1 MSIRAHERV
10 HSAPA
15 CPESSGDGTSTPDT
29 RVPHAEPQGGARAWL
44 VWGVGV
50 AVYFLAMFHRNGLGV
65 AALEAQ
71 ERFGVGPALLA
82 VLPMLQLVV
91 YVALQV
97 PAGLLADRVGPRRS
111 LLLGMAAMVLG
122 VVLFALAPNAP
133 VAVAGRLFI
142 GLGDA
147 LTFLNVIRLAALW
160 FPRSRYALVS
170 ALTGVTGG
178 LGQVASV
185 APLSAAL
192 EGLGWTPA
200 FLGAGALTALMALM
214 VLLVVRD
221 RPAGVP
227 AASGHPRISVGASV
241 LEVLRTRGPRIGMA
255 YHAVTMAPYTMLA
268 VLWGYPFLVE
278 GMDLGAGSAAL
289 LLTALG
295 IGTLWM
301 SPLLGVLAGRHP
313 GFRSPFAAVFGTV
326 LTTGWLLL
334 TLWPGG
340 APTALVVAVLVV
352 SAAGAVVA
360 PALSF
365 DFARDGMPAHRT
377 GVASGLVNM
386 CGFSVTLVGTVLAG
400 LILEVA
406 PEPRGMTDFQLAF
419 LPMTAMM
426 LVATGVLLV
435 LVLRRPR

>member
-1 MSIRAHERV
+1 M
-10 HSAPA
+10 
-15 CPESSGDGTSTPDT
+15 
-29 RVPHAEPQGGARAWL
+29 

-97 PAGLLADRVGPRRS
+97 PAGLLADRIGPRRS
-111 LLLGMAAMVLG
+111 LLMGMAAMAFG
-122 VVLFALAPNAP
+122 VVLFAVAPNAP
-133 VAVAGRLFI
+133 VAIAGRLFI

-178 LGQVASV
+178 LGQIASV

-192 EGLGWTPA
+192 ERVGWTPA
-200 FLGAGALTALMALM
+200 FLGAGALTVLMTLL
-214 VLLVVRD
+214 VVLVVRD
-221 RPAGVP
+221 RPAGTP
-227 AASGHPRISVGASV
+227 AATGHPRISVAASIM
-241 LEVLRTRGPRIGMA
+241 EALRTRGPRVGMA
-255 YHAVTMAPYTMLA
+255 YHAVAMSPYTMLA
-268 VLWGYPFLVE
+268 LLWGYPFLVE
-278 GMDLGAGSAAL
+278 GMGLGPGTAAL
-289 LLTALG
+289 LLTVLG
-295 IGTLWM
+295 AGTLWM
-301 SPLLGVLAGRHP
+301 SPLLGALAGRWP
-313 GFRSPFAAVFGTV
+313 GIRFPFAAVFAPV
-326 LTTGWLLL
+326 LTLGWLLL

-340 APTALVVAVLVV
+340 APAGVVVAVLAV
-352 SAAGAVVA
+352 SATGAVVA

-386 CGFSVTLVGTVLAG
+386 SGFSVTLIGTVLAG
-400 LILEVA
+400 AILETA

-426 LVATGVLLV
+426 LAATCALLV